1 LVSLISFE
9 SVSNF
14 QCFQD
19 PKRGNQIAC
28 STAPILVKL
37 GGSPDLKM
45 AQANTLSLG
54 GVLTPM
60 GNRGIRLALDYSKV
74 RRSGDPYTLDRAQVL
89 ANEDQWPERVVRGP
103 LSAEDRVRG
112 FTGGPITM
120 FDGRA
125 TNGRSRSAE
134 ALDGWFEWPIEL
146 GRGKLRAYGAATL
159 QMSNVTKGIFEPSVE
174 NVGYRAGPLKWR
186 GNAGV
191 DWTIGETSIGAN
203 VQYFGRYRII
213 ASDPLAPT
221 RESNILN
228 FQGSSWVSSQAY
240 IDLYA
245 SHRFRA
251 DRPRKGNAVTIGL
264 GINNLL
270 DKAPS
275 FETRRAGGDGV
286 SRYGDPRRRRLEL
299 TISTE
304 F

>member
-1 LVSLISFE
+1 VSLISFE
-9 SVSNF
+9 NLSNF

-28 STAPILVKL
+28 STAPIFVKL

-60 GNRGIRLALDYSKV
+60 GDRGIRLALDYSKV

-89 ANEDQWPERVVRGP
+89 TNEDQWPERVVRAP
-103 LSAEDRVRG
+103 LSEEDRARG

-134 ALDGWFEWPIEL
+134 AVDGWFEWPIMF
-146 GRGKLRAYGAATL
+146 RGGQLRAYGAATL
-159 QMSNVTKGIFEPSVE
+159 QMRNATKAIFEPPVD
-174 NVGYRAGPLKWR
+174 NVGYRTGPLKWR

-221 RESNILN
+221 REANILM
-228 FQGSSWVSSQAY
+228 FQGAPWVSSQAY

-245 SHRFRA
+245 SHQLRFA
-251 DRPRKGNAVTIGL
+251 HFNKGKAVTIAVGV
-264 GINNLL
+264 NNLF
-270 DKAPS
+270 DKVPS
-275 FETRRAGGDGV
+275 FETRRAGGDSV

-299 TISTE
+299 TISSA